1 LIRLE
6 LRDVAGAAKEAEELP
21 RLRPDHPESYVQAVR
36 LLVRCAERSPD
47 QRAHFHDRAIDLL
60 GRAVNQRKLD
70 RKLLDHPGLKALR
83 DRDDFGLMM
92 MDLAFPA
99 NPFTR

>member
-1 LIRLE
+1 
-6 LRDVAGAAKEAEELP
+6 
-21 RLRPDHPESYVQAVR
+21 
-36 LLVRCAERSPD
+36 
-47 QRAHFHDRAIDLL
+47 
-60 GRAVNQRKLD
+60 VNQRKLD

-83 DRDDFGLMM
+83 DRDDFRLMM